1 MTKTAMTIF
10 LEFLE
15 KCRDEKKEFD
25 YDILIA
31 FATELRDT
39 AEKFELIKAN
49 VGHYSPEISNEDLQR
64 LVNRGKQ
71 YYEDQYGDKT
81 QKTNL

>member
-1 MTKTAMTIF
+1 MTIF

-15 KCRDEKKEFD
+15 KCKEENKEFD

-39 AEKFELIKAN
+39 AEKMDILKAN
-49 VGHYSPEISNEDLQR
+49 IGDYNPEISNEDLQK
-64 LVNRGKQ
+64 LANKAKL
-71 YYEDQYGDKT
+71 YYQNHYGQKPED
-81 QKTNL
+81 TNL

>member
-39 AEKFELIKAN
+39 AEKFDIMKAN
-49 VGHYSPEISNEDLQR
+49 IGLYDNDISDDELR
-64 LVNRGKQ
+64 KLAKKAKL
-71 YYEDQYGDKT
+71 YYESTYQNV
-81 QKTNL
+81 NLE

>member
-1 MTKTAMTIF
+1 MAKTAMTIF

-39 AEKFELIKAN
+39 AEKFDIMKAN
-49 VGHYSPEISNEDLQR
+49 IGFYDPQTTDDELRERASLA
-64 LVNRGKQ
+64 KK
-71 YYEDQYGDKT
+71 YYESVYQ
-81 QKTNL
+81 NLGKE

>member
-1 MTKTAMTIF
+1 MTIF

-39 AEKFELIKAN
+39 AEKFDIMKAN
-49 VGHYSPEISNEDLQR
+49 IGLYDDDISDDELR
-64 LVNRGKQ
+64 KLAKKAKL
-71 YYEDQYGDKT
+71 YYESTYENV
-81 QKTNL
+81 NLE

>member
-1 MTKTAMTIF
+1 MTIF

-15 KCRDEKKEFD
+15 KCKEDKKEFD

-39 AEKFELIKAN
+39 AEKFDLMKAN
-49 VGHYSPEISNEDLQR
+49 VGFYDASTTDDELRQR
-64 LVNRGKQ
+64 VEKAKLF
-71 YYEDQYGDKT
+71 YESTFKS
-81 QKTNL
+81 

>member
-39 AEKFELIKAN
+39 AEKFDIMKAN
-49 VGHYSPEISNEDLQR
+49 IGLYDDDRISDDELR
-64 LVNRGKQ
+64 ELAKKAKL
-71 YYEDQYGDKT
+71 YYESTYQNV
-81 QKTNL
+81 NLE

>member
-1 MTKTAMTIF
+1 MTIF

-15 KCRDEKKEFD
+15 KCRDGKKEFD

-39 AEKFELIKAN
+39 AEKFDIMKAN
-49 VGHYSPEISNEDLQR
+49 IGLYDDDISDDELR
-64 LVNRGKQ
+64 KLAKKAKL
-71 YYEDQYGDKT
+71 YYESTYQNV
-81 QKTNL
+81 NLE